1 MLVLQS
7 QYLGGWTPMNIAK
20 FVTNCLALLFSI
32 GNSVRRI
39 YENNKEERRS
49 RMSKEQ
55 SASVEM
61 SAK

>member
-1 MLVLQS
+1 M
-7 QYLGGWTPMNIAK
+7 TIAK
-20 FVTNCLALLFSI
+20 FVSNVLALVVTI
-32 GNSVRRI
+32 GNSVWRI
-39 YENNKEERRS
+39 HGNNKEERCS